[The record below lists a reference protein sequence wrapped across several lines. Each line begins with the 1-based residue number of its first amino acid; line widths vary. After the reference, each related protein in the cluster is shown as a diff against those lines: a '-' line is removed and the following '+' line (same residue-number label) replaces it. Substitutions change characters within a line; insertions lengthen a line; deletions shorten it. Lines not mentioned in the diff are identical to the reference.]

1 MYNSGQS
8 CSRTRPYFLQECGEF
23 LLASATKSY
32 IKHKQK
38 FKTFLCQVRIVKSFE
53 KQSKWKDD
61 IGLPEREY
69 YQKLLAQLKCPL
81 VYKEGL
87 KFDF

>member
-8 CSRTRPYFLQECGEF
+8 CARTRPYFLQECGEF

-32 IKHKQK
+32 IKHKQE

-61 IGLPEREY
+61 RTPRKGIP
-69 YQKLLAQLKCPL
+69 KVVSSTLLLKCP
-81 VYKEGL
+81 K
-87 KFDF
+87 KA

>member
-1 MYNSGQS
+1 MANRARVQDLIFSKNVGNSYWQVPQS
-8 CSRTRPYFLQECGEF
+8 L
-23 LLASATKSY
+23 Y
-32 IKHKQK
+32 IKHKHEL
-38 FKTFLCQVRIVKSFE
+38 KTFLCQVRIVKSFE